1 MQRCGRENLRY
12 GSEQQQSP
20 RPSTARPQAPP
31 LPPYVRRKRRGRA
44 VFGRRDF
51 SLSRFV
57 RLRTQ
62 ISSFEMQRA
71 LVSFPLSPAVRV
83 KLVSAGFRTAEEL
96 LEVKPSE
103 LSKGN
108 DSRWQAEAPCPPSWP
123 PPPPAS
129 LLPSPGS
136 ARFHC
141 RLPLRYT
148 VKGLLDST

>member
-62 ISSFEMQRA
+62 VSSFEMQRD

-103 LSKGN
+103 LSKETTADGKL
-108 DSRWQAEAPCPPSWP
+108 RRC
-123 PPPPAS
+123 
-129 LLPSPGS
+129 
-136 ARFHC
+136 ARRLGRL
-141 RLPLRYT
+141 RLPLPSSR
-148 VKGLLDST
+148 LQAPPDSTAACRCVTL